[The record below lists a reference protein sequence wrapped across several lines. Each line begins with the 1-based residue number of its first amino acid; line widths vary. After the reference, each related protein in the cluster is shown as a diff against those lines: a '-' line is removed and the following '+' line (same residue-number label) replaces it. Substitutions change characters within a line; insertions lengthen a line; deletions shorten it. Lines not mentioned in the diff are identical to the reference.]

1 MQCALYF
8 CVTQRFLQRLELK
21 ELQFWGKI
29 RPYLFIYSM
38 WISVHLITSFTSLI
52 IIWISVPPLYYF
64 LRTFEIN
71 DFEQVFE
78 VAFALLLFVLSIL
91 QIIILLVACLMLRFH
106 LTRMR
111 YPMIALLASDKTLHE
126 QVCILF
132 LQWFLTYKLI
142 HSIDTRNLLNINGVP
157 SKERD
162 SNYEV
167 YNDRWTAR
175 YVLFGKDNN
184 TISFNF
190 VNEQANTEKVI
201 YVRSSFLAYLIPLN

>member
-1 MQCALYF
+1 M
-8 CVTQRFLQRLELK
+8 
-21 ELQFWGKI
+21 
-29 RPYLFIYSM
+29 
-38 WISVHLITSFTSLI
+38 
-52 IIWISVPPLYYF
+52 PPLYYF

-132 LQWFLTYKLI
+132 LQ
-142 HSIDTRNLLNINGVP
+142 
-157 SKERD
+157 
-162 SNYEV
+162 
-167 YNDRWTAR
+167 
-175 YVLFGKDNN
+175 
-184 TISFNF
+184 
-190 VNEQANTEKVI
+190 
-201 YVRSSFLAYLIPLN
+201 